1 MNYKIDFEMIL
12 NFKFT
17 LINDFNKILAKIIVR
32 LEAIPNKTDAIKNRI
47 NKLKS
52 MFIKIP
58 ANKINH
64 EILN

>member
-1 MNYKIDFEMIL
+1 MYYKIDFEMIL